1 MSGGAG
7 DCFLNF
13 FIYSSLW
20 LLWAA
25 QAFLGGYIILAII

>member
-13 FIYSSLW
+13 FISSLW